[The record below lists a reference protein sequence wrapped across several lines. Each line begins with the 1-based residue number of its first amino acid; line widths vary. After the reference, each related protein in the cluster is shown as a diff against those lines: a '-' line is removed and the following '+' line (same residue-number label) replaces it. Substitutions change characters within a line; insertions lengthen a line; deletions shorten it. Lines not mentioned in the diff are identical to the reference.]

1 MKSAIENLTN
11 NHVYIIIG
19 FIVVLVSLAIILFLI
34 LLWDLLRVPFRYPQ
48 IIMRIDL
55 SGKRQVSYEEYVD
68 DWLISLNGHGREAL
82 NMFNDAINTWELEW
96 KDYLEK
102 TRFGKKRKLEAFMSM
117 KQIVAASDYHFFKF
131 EFIRSQTR
139 YRQSNYQKYPYTV
152 HTTEYVLSMTLRQ
165 IMEIDDELEEIDYET
180 SRNKYYAENQRKLM
194 TKELRH
200 RIIERDNYTCQ
211 ICGKYMPDEVGLHVD
226 HIIPIKK
233 GGKSV
238 ASNLQV
244 LCDKCNLHKGKK

>member
-19 FIVVLVSLAIILFLI
+19 FIVVLVSLAIIPFLI
-34 LLWDLLRVPFRYPQ
+34 RLWDHLLWDHLRVPFRYPL
-48 IIMRIDL
+48 IIKRIDL

-82 NMFNDAINTWELEW
+82 NMFNDVINTWELEC

-102 TRFGKKRKLEAFMSM
+102 TRFRKKRKLEAFMSM
-117 KQIVAASDYHFFKF
+117 KQIVAASDYRVFNF
-131 EFIRSQTR
+131 EFFRSQR
-139 YRQSNYQKYPYTV
+139 
-152 HTTEYVLSMTLRQ
+152 TEYVLRMTLRQ

-180 SRNKYYAENQRKLM
+180 SRNKYYAKNQRKLM

-244 LCDKCNLHKGKK
+244 LCDKCNLHKGTK